1 VPEFTLIAKS
11 PLGGLRQEFD
21 GVTIAEV
28 TDRAIVSVATPH
40 DGEEALSKAVA
51 SAYQTEIPAVGQ
63 STLSDVDN
71 ARLLGMQPDQ
81 FYLLFNDSNSPAVE
95 EVAEQLGDSGYLTDQ
110 SDSWVTIRVS
120 GPKCRTALRHICPI
134 DLHPSTFS
142 EGSVAR
148 TVMEHLG
155 TIIVR
160 EGQDSFLLMSPRS
173 SAASFLHAVQAS
185 VENVI

>member
-11 PLGGLRQEFD
+11 PLGGLRQDFD

-40 DGEEALSKAVA
+40 YGEEALSRAVA
-51 SAYQTEIPAVGQ
+51 SAYQTEIPAIGQ

-81 FYLLFNDSNSPAVE
+81 FYLLFNDPGPRAVE
-95 EVAEQLGDSGYLTDQ
+95 AVAEKLGDSGYLTDQ
-110 SDSWVTIRVS
+110 SDSWVMISMS
-120 GPKCRTALRHICPI
+120 GSKCRTALERICPI
-134 DLHPSTFS
+134 DLHPSAFAQ
-142 EGSVAR
+142 GSVAR

-160 EGQDSFLLMSPRS
+160 KGQNSFLLMSPRS
-173 SAASFLHAVQAS
+173 SAVSFLHTVQAS
-185 VENVI
+185 VEIVI